1 MIVFRT
7 KIDQFRMAYEK
18 LYRDEASGLYAAV
31 PESCKYLGIE
41 DKEGN

>member
-1 MIVFRT
+1 
-7 KIDQFRMAYEK
+7 MAYEK
-18 LYRDEASGLYAAV
+18 LYKDEASNLYAAV